1 MPKSKKQL
9 EHTHTFIDENLSGY
23 THIYSPIIK
32 KVQLEDYG
40 GRMVLLQEHC
50 QDIQIKF
57 TIKQKK
63 HRSKLDGKSINTQY
77 C

>member
-32 KVQLEDYG
+32 KVQLVDYG

-57 TIKQKK
+57 TILQKK
-63 HRSKLDGKSINTQY
+63 TQIKIRQEVD
-77 C
+77 

>member
-23 THIYSPIIK
+23 THIYIPIIK
-32 KVQLEDYG
+32 KVQLVDYG

-57 TIKQKK
+57 TILQKK
-63 HRSKLDGKSINTQY
+63 HRSKLDWKLINTQY

>member
-23 THIYSPIIK
+23 TPIYIPIIK
-32 KVQLEDYG
+32 KVQLVDYG

-57 TIKQKK
+57 TILQKK
-63 HRSKLDGKSINTQY
+63 HRSKLDWKSINTQY